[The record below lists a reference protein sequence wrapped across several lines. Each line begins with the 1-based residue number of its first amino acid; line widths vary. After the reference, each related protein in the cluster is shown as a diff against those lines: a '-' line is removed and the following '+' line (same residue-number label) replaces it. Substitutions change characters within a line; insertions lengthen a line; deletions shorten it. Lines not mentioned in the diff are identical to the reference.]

1 MKWWTL
7 QASQASQPF
16 QSSIL
21 IIDIATYRLPRGQCS
36 ENHLN
41 CITMWEGRDGVTIAI
56 FFPAYKGWT
65 RDQLCI
71 RRQPHKYLKWTK
83 LCLGPNQTCLEAFL
97 GFLAKTK
104 MKAYTNLT
112 VEVCSQIVA
121 RKSVAP
127 ASGNFWRRPVPRN
140 VCGHDQEIWRKK
152 VLVKYLLHRFC
163 GRGRTSSM
171 HL

>member
-7 QASQASQPF
+7 QASQLF
-16 QSSIL
+16 HSSIL
-21 IIDIATYRLPRGQCS
+21 ILDIGTYRLNQPRGQFS

-41 CITMWEGRDGVTIAI
+41 CITRWEGRDGVIITI

-71 RRQPHKYLKWTK
+71 RRHPHEYLKWTK
-83 LCLGPNQTCLEAFL
+83 LCLGPNQTRLEAFL

-104 MKAYTNLT
+104 MKSYTNQT
-112 VEVCSQIVA
+112 VVVCCQIVA

-127 ASGNFWRRPVPRN
+127 ASSDFRRRPVPRY

-152 VLVKYLLHRFC
+152 F
-163 GRGRTSSM
+163 
-171 HL
+171 

>member
-16 QSSIL
+16 QSSTL
-21 IIDIATYRLPRGQCS
+21 IMDIATYRLPRGQCS
-36 ENHLN
+36 KNHLN
-41 CITMWEGRDGVTIAI
+41 CITIWDGRDGVTITI

-71 RRQPHKYLKWTK
+71 RQHPYNYLKWTK
-83 LCLGPNQTCLEAFL
+83 LCLGPNQTRLEAFL

-112 VEVCSQIVA
+112 VVVCCQIVA
-121 RKSVAP
+121 SKSVAP
-127 ASGNFWRRPVPRN
+127 ASDDLRWRPAPQK
-140 VCGHDQEIWRKK
+140 VCGHEQEIWRI
-152 VLVKYLLHRFC
+152 FF
-163 GRGRTSSM
+163 S
-171 HL
+171 